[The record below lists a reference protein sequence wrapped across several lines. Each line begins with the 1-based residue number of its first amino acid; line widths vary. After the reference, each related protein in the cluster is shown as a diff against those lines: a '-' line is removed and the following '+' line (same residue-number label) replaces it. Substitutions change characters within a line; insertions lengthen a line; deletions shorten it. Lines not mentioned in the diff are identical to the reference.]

1 MCKML
6 ACPGFGTAIC
16 LVFSKFMSSGESVL
30 FLPFLGMLLLVRLC
44 IPSDLWRRFSS
55 FFAPSFSPHFLKL
68 NDYCILMSS
77 YLEKAEALKSWNQ

>member
-6 ACPGFGTAIC
+6 ACPGFGTAMSG
-16 LVFSKFMSSGESVL
+16 FSKFMSSGESVL
-30 FLPFLGMLLLVRLC
+30 FLPFLGMLVRLC